1 MGAGSRSGV
10 RLAVA
15 IGFCLSLALNVALG
29 YRYRH
34 LASDYKVLRSLSRL
48 PQAGL
53 QYPVFKSATAHG
65 DTVLIG
71 SAPAETRQLILV
83 MNRSCPYC
91 ARTIPLWRGLVRETQ
106 TDGLFRLQA
115 YAIALDTAA
124 ATQRHLDSLGL
135 SIPVVE
141 FPEPR
146 LARLARATQVPQ
158 TLVLDHE
165 GRIRF
170 AHIGVFAS
178 KDGIDSLRRAVGLP
192 GSFTDNQL
200 GMKGGKP

>member
-1 MGAGSRSGV
+1 MGADVRSGV
-10 RLAVA
+10 RFAVV
-15 IGFCLSLALNVALG
+15 IGFCLSLALNGALG
-29 YRYRH
+29 YQYRH
-34 LASDYKVLRSLSRL
+34 LASDYEVLRYLSRL

-53 QYPVFKSATAHG
+53 QYPVFESATTQG
-65 DTVLIG
+65 DTVVIG

-91 ARTIPLWRGLVRETQ
+91 ARTVPLWSGLVREIQ
-106 TDGLFRLQA
+106 ADGLFHLQA

-146 LARLARATQVPQ
+146 MARLARATQVPQ

-170 AHIGVFAS
+170 AHIGVFESRA
-178 KDGIDSLRRAVGLP
+178 GIDSLRRAVGLP
-192 GSFTDNQL
+192 ESFARKQL
-200 GMKGGKP
+200 GMRGEKP